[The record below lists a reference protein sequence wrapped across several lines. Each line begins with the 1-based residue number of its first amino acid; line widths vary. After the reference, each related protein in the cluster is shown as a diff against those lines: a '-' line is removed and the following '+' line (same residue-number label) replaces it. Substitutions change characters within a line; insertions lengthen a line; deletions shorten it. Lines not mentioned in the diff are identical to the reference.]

1 MNILIHFLG
10 GLKEMKDE
18 NLVTYCGLYCG
29 DCFNYT
35 GSIADMARD
44 LRKELR
50 KINLQK

>member
-1 MNILIHFLG
+1 
-10 GLKEMKDE
+10 MKDE